1 MIQIENKDVI
11 EDFLFWMF
19 KVTYE
24 IEMHINAVISL
35 DRLFSKLQ
43 KFSQQSADM
52 IFYHNQLA
60 LIQSAYLLKSK
71 PKRDE
76 KHSIFTL
83 RGFLYGQGVKVNVD
97 PLKKV
102 LNNIDLFY
110 KENVIDISK
119 IINKRDGEAHQ
130 FRLSHQIKIN
140 KENYVSLNRQVELI
154 HIARGLLANIHYIL
168 FERDFPNE
176 LKYDVNIYD
185 QIYKNGFQ

>member
-1 MIQIENKDVI
+1 MENKGLI
-11 EDFLFWMF
+11 EDYLFWMF

-24 IEMHINAVISL
+24 IEMHINAIVAL
-35 DRLFSKLQ
+35 DRVFSKLQ
-43 KFSQQSADM
+43 RFSQQSADM

-83 RGFLYGQGVKVNVD
+83 RGFLYGQGVKINVD

-102 LNNIDLFY
+102 MNDIDLFY
-110 KENVIDISK
+110 TKNEIDISK
-119 IINKRDGEAHQ
+119 IIRKRDGEAHQ
-130 FRLSHQIKIN
+130 FKLSHQMKIN
-140 KENYVSLNRQVELI
+140 NENYVSLNRNVELI
-154 HIARGLLANIHYIL
+154 YIAREILTDIHYIL

-185 QIYKNGFQ
+185 KIYKNGLL